1 MDWEE
6 PNAET
11 NMPAIMKMNNW
22 MRIHA
27 TYNKKNILILC
38 DNYGQAG
45 AINYYTKIKGL
56 KADAFTNDYINWV
69 NLDREIKTV
78 IRIKEAQ
85 NLSDQRDLSLF
96 EEVVYVGKIENQYAR
111 EKGTQLILLTQPK
124 LDLAKLLS
132 TERAA
137 GRLK

>member
-1 MDWEE
+1 
-6 PNAET
+6 
-11 NMPAIMKMNNW
+11 MN
-22 MRIHA
+22 RVRVKTKA
-27 TYNKKNILILC
+27 KKSILILC

-45 AINYYTKIKGL
+45 AINYYTKVKGL
-56 KADAFTNDYINWV
+56 KADAFTNDYIDWV
-69 NLDREIKTV
+69 DLDREIKTV
-78 IRIKEAQ
+78 IRIKELE
-85 NLSDQRDLSLF
+85 NLSDQRDLALF
-96 EEVVYVGKIENQYAR
+96 EEVAVVGEIENQYAR